1 MRRANFF
8 HLRMRALAGDGSS
21 GGKMTIDKLSEIL
34 RAIESSLYFRT
45 DNCRI
50 PALCRV
56 PLSQNAAR
64 AQDLLRLTAAADSS
78 C

>member
-1 MRRANFF
+1 MHWAKFF
-8 HLRMRALAGDGSS
+8 HLRMRALAEDDSG

-50 PALCRV
+50 PAL
-56 PLSQNAAR
+56 
-64 AQDLLRLTAAADSS
+64 
-78 C
+78 